1 MANQNNYSSA
11 QIYEEVS
18 VWEPLKGCSLEQL
31 LKYTSAENEAFSS
44 LYQHQEAQHF
54 PLRRNGDEFLT
65 HPINVAHFLQKAKA
79 DYLTVISGL
88 LHDFIEDSVSKYEKS
103 PETGE
108 LRTIEQLDLY
118 EGEVISNLHQEV
130 NNCLIKC
137 DYADNKANMIMEVVT
152 HLTRHKRHR
161 YYRSIAGIF
170 HGRNEDV
177 KKREVQVKLADRMHN
192 ILTLGNYFE
201 EDKIYQCFKNVFILN
216 NAKRYLHHQKE
227 ISDKD
232 VLYTSE
238 ENTTQKL
245 FHKCCKATYSACLS
259 VYNFSLNQGIR
270 EIEGYIQ
277 LFFEKY
283 NQQIGGLWGVNE
295 WNDEREHPSKL
306 YDGIIRKYDA
316 QLHGERDEFQRR
328 ENLEIEFCQEFFFKH
343 HFNSRQLKAIIHAK
357 DAHAIKAIIGM
368 LLYDKNYT
376 LKKFECSQLCNRGR
390 KCFGELEEET
400 IKGL

>member
-1 MANQNNYSSA
+1 MVNHNLYSSA
-11 QIYEEVS
+11 QVYEEVS
-18 VWEPLKGCSLEQL
+18 VWEPLKDISLEKI
-31 LKYTSAENEAFSS
+31 LKYTPAENEVLSS
-44 LYQHQEAQHF
+44 LYQLQEMQNF
-54 PLRRNGDEFLT
+54 PRRRNGDEYLT

-79 DYLTVISGL
+79 DYLTVTSGL
-88 LHDFIEDSVSKYEKS
+88 LHDFVEDSVSNYEKS
-103 PETGE
+103 SETGE

-118 EGEVISNLHQEV
+118 EGEVISNLHREV
-130 NNCLIKC
+130 DNFLVKC
-137 DYADNKANMIMEVVT
+137 DFANKGTNTIMEVVT

-161 YYRSIAGIF
+161 YYRSIAEIF
-170 HGRNEDV
+170 HGRNDEV
-177 KKREVQVKLADRMHN
+177 KKRAVQVKLADRMHN
-192 ILTLGNYFE
+192 ILTLGNFFE

-270 EIEGYIQ
+270 EIEGYLQ

-306 YDGIIRKYDA
+306 YNGIIRKYDA
-316 QLHGERDEFQRR
+316 QLHGEKKEFQRK
-328 ENLEIEFCQEFFFKH
+328 ENLEIEFCQDFFFKH
-343 HFNSRQLKAIIHAK
+343 HFNSRQTKAIIHAK
-357 DAHAIKAIIGM
+357 DAHALKAIIGL

-376 LKKFECSQLCNRGR
+376 LKKFECSQLCNRDR
-390 KCFGELEEET
+390 KCFGEQGDGT
-400 IKGL
+400 K

>member
-1 MANQNNYSSA
+1 MANHYSSA
-11 QIYEEVS
+11 QVYEEVS
-18 VWEPLKGCSLEQL
+18 VWEPLKEVSLEKL
-31 LKYTSAENEAFSS
+31 LGYAPTENKALSS
-44 LYQHQEAQHF
+44 LYEHLQAQHF
-54 PLRRNGDEFLT
+54 PRRLNGEKYMT
-65 HPINVAHFLQKAKA
+65 HPVNVAYFLQRAKA

-108 LRTIEQLDLY
+108 LRTIERLDLY
-118 EGEVISNLHQEV
+118 EGEVISGLHRDV
-130 NNCLIKC
+130 NDFFIKS
-137 DYADNKANMIMEVVT
+137 DFADRGTNMIMEVVT

-161 YYRSIAGIF
+161 YYRSIAEIF
-170 HGRNEDV
+170 HGRNEEV
-177 KKREVQVKLADRMHN
+177 QKRAVQVKLADRMHN
-192 ILTLGNYFE
+192 ILTLGIFFE

-216 NAKRYLHHQKE
+216 NVKRYLHHQGE

-245 FHKCCKATYSACLS
+245 FHKCCKATYTACLS

-270 EIEGYIQ
+270 DIEGYLQ

-283 NQQIGGLWGVNE
+283 NQQIDGLWGVNE

-316 QLHGERDEFQRR
+316 QLHDEKEEFQRR
-328 ENLEIEFCQEFFFKH
+328 ENQEIEFCQDFFFKH
-343 HFNSRQLKAIIHAK
+343 HFNSRQIKAIIHAK
-357 DAHAIKAIIGM
+357 DAHALKAVIGM

-376 LKKFECSQLCNRGR
+376 LKKFECSQLCSRGR
-390 KCFGELEEET
+390 KCFGGNSES
-400 IKGL
+400 